1 MTNLP
6 YISYSNPRFKN
17 GQEHIVYGQISRDL
31 QWTYSDRLIDWS
43 YKTRKEPGQSDI
55 NYWETVLEMAL
66 NKKKVKI
73 QCVVGGCN
81 QSRGDGY
88 YIFGYREEEQNNGQS

>member
-1 MTNLP
+1 MSNLP
-6 YISYSNPRFKN
+6 FISYRNPQYQN
-17 GQEHIVYGQISRDL
+17 GKVQIVYGQSSDDL

-55 NYWETVLEMAL
+55 DYWENILERAL
-66 NKKKVKI
+66 NKKVKI
-73 QCVVGGCN
+73 ECVVGGCN

-88 YIFGYREEEQNNGQS
+88 YIFGYK